1 MQDDQELITRAAA
14 GDTAAFEALYLRY
27 REFVYRLAFRFVRDE
42 AAALDVSQ
50 EVFTFLIR
58 KIPTLRLTGKLSTY
72 LYPAVKNIALTQKR
86 RVARERGEAAVE
98 RGVGDLPGVEPGDR
112 DLVRAIE
119 GLPEPQRE
127 VLLMRIVDEMSVEEV
142 AMALSI
148 PQGTVKS
155 RLHLALASLREDERL
170 RELLV

>member
-14 GDTAAFEALYLRY
+14 GDTAAFEALYRRY

-58 KIPTLRLTGKLSTY
+58 KVPTLRLTGKLSTY

-86 RVARERGEAAVE
+86 KVARERGEMAAE
-98 RGVGDLPGVEPGDR
+98 RGAEELPGVQPGDR

-155 RLHLALASLREDERL
+155 RLHGALASLREDERL
-170 RELLV
+170 RAYLD